1 MEQTELN
8 IQQPQQPQQPE
19 TLEQKLIHH
28 RENWTNEIKELNEKM
43 KTLPKLDELLT
54 IIYAKRQDAV
64 DYYYSMNN
72 VILNQ
77 NRKYKKS
84 ANDMFMNIKTN
95 GFNGVRF
102 PNDTAIMKIIETEL
116 AGEHE
121 TIELLSNHNNYIKE
135 TIATIDNMIYGIN
148 QKIKL
153 AEILNGLK
161 F

>member
-1 MEQTELN
+1 MENNEIQN
-8 IQQPQQPQQPE
+8 IQQPE

-28 RENWTNEIKELNEKM
+28 RENWTAEIKELNEKM
-43 KTLPKLDELLT
+43 KTLPNLDELLT

-77 NRKYKKS
+77 NRKYKKQ
-84 ANDMFMNIKTN
+84 AADMFVDIKTK
-95 GFNGVRF
+95 GFKGVRF
-102 PNDTAIMKIIETEL
+102 PTDASIVKVVESEL
-116 AGEHE
+116 AAEHE

-135 TIATIDNMIYGIN
+135 TISTIDNMIYGIN